1 MSNELSHSELQ
12 KWHYQCKNPLYQME
26 GMMDVF
32 REEQSYYQP
41 LENPKEKTKKIIVAD
56 DARYIL
62 QRLNEIE
69 RKLNTHIDKR
79 KNKTTKYKGINA
91 ST

>member
-1 MSNELSHSELQ
+1 MNELSHSELQ
-12 KWHYQCKNPLYQME
+12 KWHYQSLKNPLYVLD
-26 GMMDVF
+26 GRMDIF
-32 REEQSYYQP
+32 KEEQSYYQP

-69 RKLNTHIDKR
+69 RKLNTHIYKR